1 MRQKILIII
10 ALVLSGFVLQA
21 QNIIRPKI
29 ACPND
34 IWVNSYNGVL
44 FYQRADLSIPNRGMD
59 LEAVFY
65 YNSSYNRQNYGY
77 GNGWSLGYEMRY
89 IEDSLGIII
98 EQGDGRQDL
107 YTRYGNSFEAPAGVF
122 NTLTI
127 DGAGYKLTA
136 KDGTSY
142 RFTNPVSKKV
152 TQIAN
157 RYGNT
162 LDFDYQNGNLT
173 SITDING
180 RSIQFQWNAD
190 TLMTQLS
197 TSFDDRVWKYAYD
210 EQKNLMSVTD
220 PMNHTVHYAYNRDNR
235 IKTFTDAEGY
245 STHITYNDDGQAH
258 RIKTD
263 LTDKSIR
270 YELAQHRTVFV
281 DYLPDGNNQFSSYIW
296 DDQGRVI
303 EKVGN
308 CCGFSSKLAYDEDN
322 NVIRHEDANGHVT
335 TYTYDQNGNMLTATD
350 ALGYTEHYTYENTF
364 NNVTSY
370 TDKKGNLY
378 TFTYD
383 ANGNLTASNGPMNTS
398 TSYTYNQY
406 GQVLT
411 VTDANN
417 HTTQYEYDTY
427 GNLAST
433 TDALGHTTAMTH
445 TVQGSVQSVT
455 DPKMGVT
462 QFVYNRMDQLTQT
475 TNPLNH
481 VFAMEYDSKGNIVK
495 VTNALSQSTQMTYN
509 ALGQPLTVK
518 DPLNG
523 VVRYTY
529 NAKRKVV
536 QTQDAMN
543 HVSRVVLDDHD
554 WITLRID
561 ALNDTTRYYYD
572 NIGQVIGVEMPM
584 GQFITYQYDV
594 LDRLV
599 SVADQL
605 GTMQTY
611 DYDANG
617 NVVSL
622 TDAEGH
628 TTTFQF
634 DALNRLMQTTDA
646 EGHSEYYTYDN
657 NGNVLSYTDAKGNTT
672 LYTYDAMNQVL
683 TERDALNNV
692 TTYTYDANGNIAS
705 LTDARGNTTSYQ
717 YDANDQLTKITFANG
732 KTQQFA
738 YDANGNTVT
747 FTDESGHQMGFV
759 YDALSRLTQKTYPNN
774 TADSFTYDANGNM
787 LTANNAYA
795 QVSFTYDNAGRML
808 SETLNGKTTGYAYDT
823 KNRKVTKTYPSGR
836 TIVEEYDLRQR
847 MSSIKENNNYF
858 VTLAYNANDFLTQRA
873 YGNGTTTS
881 YVYNALNQLVQLTDN
896 PSIANVQMTY
906 DAVGNMLSKKDLL
919 RPTKSEVYTYDALNR
934 LASFKQ
940 GDITTGVEI
949 PNPLKQV
956 QYALDALGNRTMV
969 TINGVTT
976 NYTADNMNAYT
987 AITGGQ
993 NMTPQYDDN
1002 GNMTSDG
1009 VHTYQYNYN
1018 NRLISVD
1025 NGTTATYKYDALN
1038 RRIQKTVVEPVET
1051 TTNYYYCGDQAI
1063 EERDANNLV
1072 LATRIFGISVDD
1084 VLQMQR
1090 GGNTYYYH
1098 KNHLGSV
1105 MALTDGNGNLVERYE
1120 YDPYG
1125 QPTILDANDNAL
1137 SQSAVG
1143 NSILFTG
1150 RDYDSETDLYYYRA
1164 RTMHPG
1170 FGRFMQHDPLM
1181 YITEFNLYSYTYS
1194 NPIRWNDVTGM
1205 SPTESEARHMAK
1217 HVYNNKGDLSGG
1229 WKVDHSFDNQLSL
1242 RSFWSGFGSQVYSR
1256 NVNGIKEYAYVTE
1269 GTTWWS
1275 LSDWRNNLR
1284 QGLGL
1289 SSEQYEMSVENA
1301 RKLKELVGDCEL
1313 SFVGH
1318 SLGGGLATANAF
1330 ATGDRAF
1337 AFNPSSLS
1345 QGTINRYDL
1354 NHQPKIE
1361 NFINKGEILDYL
1373 RNEYSIISYGF
1384 LGLHTRGNINYRYPK
1399 GPTRIHSHML

>member
-1 MRQKILIII
+1 M
-10 ALVLSGFVLQA
+10 LVLASLQA

-136 KDGTSY
+136 KDGTTY
-142 RFTNPVSKKV
+142 RFTDLASKKV

-162 LDFDYQNGNLT
+162 LDLAYQNGNLT

-180 RSIQFQWNAD
+180 RSIHFQWNAD
-190 TLMTQLS
+190 TLMTQMS
-197 TSFDDRVWKYAYD
+197 TSFDDRVWTYAYD
-210 EQKNLMSVTD
+210 EQKNLTSVTD
-220 PMNHTVHYAYNRDNR
+220 PMNHTVYYAYNRDNR
-235 IKTFTDAEGY
+235 IKTFTDEEGY

-296 DDQGRVI
+296 DDKGRVI

-308 CCGFSSKLAYDEDN
+308 CCGFSSKLAYDDDN

-335 TYTYDQNGNMLTATD
+335 TYTYDLNGNMLTATD
-350 ALGYTEHYTYENTF
+350 ALGYTEHYTYESTY

-417 HTTQYEYDTY
+417 NTTHYVYDTY
-427 GNLAST
+427 GNLSST

-445 TVQGSVQSVT
+445 TVQGLVQSIT
-455 DPKMGVT
+455 DPNMGVT
-462 QFVYNRMDQLTQT
+462 QFVYNRMNRLTQT

-481 VFAMEYDSKGNIVK
+481 VFAMEYDGKGNIVK
-495 VTNALSQSTQMTYN
+495 VTNALSQATIMTYN

-543 HVSRVVLDDHD
+543 HMSRVVLDDHD
-554 WITLRID
+554 WITMRID
-561 ALNDTTRYYYD
+561 ALNDTTRFYYD
-572 NIGQVIGVEMPM
+572 NVGQVIGVELPT
-584 GQFITYQYDV
+584 GQFITYQYDA

-599 SVADQL
+599 NVADQL
-605 GTMQTY
+605 GNMLTY
-611 DYDANG
+611 AYDANG

-622 TDAEGH
+622 TDAEGN
-628 TTTFQF
+628 TTTFQY

-646 EGHSEYYTYDN
+646 EGHSTYYTYDN
-657 NGNVLSYTDAKGNTT
+657 NSNVLSYTDAKGNTT

-692 TTYTYDANGNIAS
+692 TTYTYDANGNLAS
-705 LTDARGNTTSYQ
+705 VTDARGSTTSYQ

-732 KTQQFA
+732 KTQQFT

-774 TADSFTYDANGNM
+774 TADHFTYDANGNM
-787 LTANNAYA
+787 LTANNADA
-795 QVSFTYDNAGRML
+795 QVSFTYDNSGRML
-808 SETLNGKTTGYAYDT
+808 SETLNGKTTSYAYNT
-823 KNRKVTKTYPSGR
+823 RNRTVTKTYPSGR
-836 TIVEEYDLRQR
+836 TITEEYDYRQR
-847 MSSIKENNNYF
+847 LIGLKENNNYF
-858 VTLAYNANDFLTQRA
+858 VTLDYNANDFLTQRA
-873 YGNGTTTS
+873 YGNGTTTNF
-881 YVYNALNQLVQLTDN
+881 VYNALNQLTQLTDN
-896 PSIANVQMTY
+896 PNIANVQMTY

-919 RPTKSEVYTYDALNR
+919 RPTKSEVYGYDALNR
-934 LASFKQ
+934 LTSFKQ
-940 GDITTGVEI
+940 GEITTGVEI

-956 QYALDALGNRTMV
+956 QYAMDALGNRT
-969 TINGVTT
+969 TVTT
-976 NYTADNMNAYT
+976 NGVATQYAANNMNAYT
-987 AITGGQ
+987 ALTGGQ

-1009 VHTYQYNYN
+1009 THTYQYNYN
-1018 NRLISVD
+1018 NRLVSVD
-1025 NGTTATYKYDALN
+1025 NGQTATYKYDALN
-1038 RRIQKTVVEPVET
+1038 RRIQKVVVEPVET

-1063 EERDANNLV
+1063 EERDANNAV
-1072 LATRIFGISVDD
+1072 IATYIFGISVDD

-1105 MALTDGNGNLVERYE
+1105 VALTDGSGNLVERYE

-1125 QPTILDANDNAL
+1125 RPSFFDANDNAL
-1137 SQSAVG
+1137 SLSAVG
-1143 NSILFTG
+1143 NAILFTG
-1150 RDYDSETDLYYYRA
+1150 RDFDAETGLYYYRA

-1170 FGRFMQHDPLM
+1170 LGRFMQHDPLM
-1181 YITEFNLYSYTYS
+1181 YVDGMNIYGYVGNMPIVMVDSWGEYYGVVGRRPLSWSKYSWNFGYGYGYSTRNVEHHHVFIFNDNNILVEDFGFMDSNNGEVRQDYSKNGEPLVGKTQAELERLGYIFDGPKFNDVEKLREKKEALSKEEFNGKY
-1194 NPIRWNDVTGM
+1194 
-1205 SPTESEARHMAK
+1205 K
-1217 HVYNNKGDLSGG
+1217 SGEYHLLTHNCQYF
-1229 WKVDHSFDNQLSL
+1229 VL
-1242 RSFWSGFGSQVYSR
+1242 RVWEEYDPEGF
-1256 NVNGIKEYAYVTE
+1256 
-1269 GTTWWS
+1269 
-1275 LSDWRNNLR
+1275 RNN
-1284 QGLGL
+1284 Q
-1289 SSEQYEMSVENA
+1289 EIMD
-1301 RKLKELVGDCEL
+1301 LV
-1313 SFVGH
+1313 
-1318 SLGGGLATANAF
+1318 
-1330 ATGDRAF
+1330 
-1337 AFNPSSLS
+1337 
-1345 QGTINRYDL
+1345 
-1354 NHQPKIE
+1354 
-1361 NFINKGEILDYL
+1361 YL
-1373 RNEYSIISYGF
+1373 SIILSAY
-1384 LGLHTRGNINYRYPK
+1384 L
-1399 GPTRIHSHML
+1399 